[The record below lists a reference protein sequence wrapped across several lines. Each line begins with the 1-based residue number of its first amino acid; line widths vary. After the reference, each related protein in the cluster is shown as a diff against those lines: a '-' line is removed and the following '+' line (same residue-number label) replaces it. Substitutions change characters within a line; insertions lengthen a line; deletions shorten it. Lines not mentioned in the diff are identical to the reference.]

1 MLIGSNHCEKC
12 RSGLSQSERGV
23 KGLRTGGRGLKNL
36 RTRAVTDLGKG
47 LFLLGGEVSTSLHAI
62 ITYMP

>member
-1 MLIGSNHCEKC
+1 MCEKC

-47 LFLLGGEVSTSLHAI
+47 LLLLGGGVSTSLHAMM
-62 ITYMP
+62 T